1 MKRGEGQ
8 PTVNMSLKESVS
20 FSVGFQMPLK
30 CFISEIRGNFNF
42 RVDFSGPYV
51 SQRTEEQTAR
61 QFLVVLKGRGFWDP
75 AGVFD
80 KAFPTF
86 TVPE

>member
-1 MKRGEGQ
+1 
-8 PTVNMSLKESVS
+8 
-20 FSVGFQMPLK
+20 MPLK
-30 CFISEIRGNFNF
+30 CFVSEIIGNFNF

-51 SQRTEEQTAR
+51 SQRTEEQAAR
-61 QFLVVLKGRGFWDP
+61 QLLVVLKGRWFWDP

-80 KAFPTF
+80 KACPTL